1 MWQPRACARA
11 HAGGFS
17 HPAALNPDIKSF
29 PTRGPSESE
38 IQVLQKSSDM
48 HASKM
53 GAWPCSTTATA
64 VKKALNFFPY
74 VFEYILVGITGYSP
88 GPTAQ
93 RYRILSWNAVRR
105 RVQFM
110 YTWQES

>member
-1 MWQPRACARA
+1 MHDCLTEQPARTGCKFENAGGLSVWQPRACARA

-53 GAWPCSTTATA
+53 GAWPCAS
-64 VKKALNFFPY
+64 
-74 VFEYILVGITGYSP
+74 
-88 GPTAQ
+88 
-93 RYRILSWNAVRR
+93 R
-105 RVQFM
+105 
-110 YTWQES
+110 